1 MVLSDVS
8 VRRPVFASV
17 LSLLMIAFGL
27 LAFDRLA
34 LREYPDIDPP
44 IVSVDTTYPGAS
56 AAVVETRITEII
68 EDRIAG
74 VEGIRFIE
82 SSSQDGR
89 SRVTIEFSS
98 GRDIDGATNDVRDRV
113 SGVLDNLPQEAD
125 PPDIQK
131 VESDDDVIMWMNL
144 TSTEMDSLELTD
156 YARRYL
162 QDRFS
167 ILPGVARVRVGGALE
182 YAV

>member
-8 VRRPVFASV
+8 VRRPVFATV
-17 LSLLMIAFGL
+17 LSLLMIAFGI

-89 SRVTIEFSS
+89 SRVTIEFSA

-113 SGVLDNLPQEAD
+113 SGVLADGHWLPAFLSLSL
-125 PPDIQK
+125 IYMK
-131 VESDDDVIMWMNL
+131 VVVLHQLVQFQQQCWRCFCSAHGLW
-144 TSTEMDSLELTD
+144 
-156 YARRYL
+156 
-162 QDRFS
+162 
-167 ILPGVARVRVGGALE
+167 
-182 YAV
+182 